1 MWSGSYNLDIILLY
15 IVEKGEFMKKGL
27 LIVLSGPSG
36 VGKGTV
42 RKKVFKDESL
52 NLAYSISM
60 TTRQPR
66 NMEQDGVDY
75 FFVSQDTFKEMIK
88 ENKLLEYTYFVG
100 NYYGTPLEYVE
111 KLRNEGKNVFLEI
124 EVEGAKQVMERCK
137 NDDVVSIFLIP
148 PSLEELERRIRGRKS
163 EPDNIIQER
172 LAKAQKEINLS
183 SNYQY
188 VVKNDKLADATKR
201 ISQIIKKRMEMQK
214 DI

>member
-75 FFVSQDTFKEMIK
+75 FFVSQDKFKEMIK